1 MSETYPGQML
11 PELQEKTT
19 VDSNDLFYMVSSN
32 ASKKIKGSNLKDQM
46 KPSDYTGATSSTNGA
61 NGLVPQPTTSDV
73 DRFLKGDGTWG
84 DISYAVGEA
93 SGSIASFSDGSPLP
107 MRSLKA
113 YIEPVQD
120 LHGYDVPWVGGAGK
134 NKLPLSN
141 DYTDTKNN
149 ITITVKNGILYVN
162 GTSNVSTTDFYFSM
176 FTLEAGTYV
185 FSATKSG
192 TATNLFL
199 KIGNNYINE
208 GQTFTLNE
216 DSNCSAFLR
225 CYEAT
230 YNNAS
235 AACMIRLASVTD
247 ATFAPYSNIC
257 PISGWTACNVNN
269 AKAYQLC
276 ISEDSSSVTENGL
289 TMTYEG
295 NGKYR
300 VKGSLSTNT
309 TTRLILPIESFD
321 IYNGTDSYVKFNNT
335 FGDGNFNLLFLKDST
350 IVDGWS
356 LVSVN
361 RETTF
366 SGMRGKNIN
375 KVCVELMH
383 GLYGTSLD
391 FTFKVEIL
399 SNSTAN
405 LNTYTIQFT
414 DGSNPLTVYGG
425 YVDIVSGLLVV
436 DRMLVDMGTLNWSI
450 VSWQGV
456 NYIVSQTIR
465 NVCVKPSSDNIKGNI
480 LCSNYPNI
488 PRSSIS
494 TTTDK
499 IISLDSNGNINAIDS
514 NYATASDFTT
524 AMNGVQLVY
533 ELATPQTYQLTAQ
546 QVKSLLGENRVWA
559 DTGDVD
565 VHYVRDLTI
574 TIDDILS
581 RLEALEG

>member
-32 ASKKIKGSNLKDQM
+32 ASKKIKGSNLKAQM

-93 SGSIASFSDGSPLP
+93 SGSIATFSDGSPLP

-120 LHGYDVPWVGGAGK
+120 LHGYDAPWVGGAGK
-134 NKLPLSN
+134 NKLNCTRETGERSAGGGTITTYADGTIKLSGN
-141 DYTDTKNN
+141 FTDSLNFTYCSNLSLKSGSYILNGGTEGCS
-149 ITITVKNGILYVN
+149 ITI
-162 GTSNVSTTDFYFSM
+162 SNV
-176 FTLEAGTYV
+176 
-185 FSATKSG
+185 G
-192 TATNLFL
+192 TAY
-199 KIGNNYINE
+199 GNTPYN
-208 GQTFTLNE
+208 FTLNE
-216 DSNCSAFLR
+216 DYSGSVSIYMSSGQKNITLKP
-225 CYEAT
+225 
-230 YNNAS
+230 
-235 AACMIRLASVTD
+235 MIRLASVTD
-247 ATFAPYSNIC
+247 STFAPYSNEC
-257 PISGWTACNVNN
+257 PIIGFTEANVNR
-269 AKAYQLC
+269 AKVYQIC
-276 ISEDSSSVTENGL
+276 EPSDSTEVTANGV
-289 TMTYEG
+289 TMTYLG
-295 NGKYR
+295 KGKYR
-300 VKGSLSTNT
+300 VKGTPTANEYTALNIPIVPFTIYGGDDAYIKINNSVGLSNAT
-309 TTRLILPIESFD
+309 LIFN
-321 IYNGTDSYVKFNNT
+321 NGTSQIDSWGLYPSNRSGTYV
-335 FGDGNFNLLFLKDST
+335 
-350 IVDGWS
+350 
-356 LVSVN
+356 
-361 RETTF
+361 
-366 SGMRGKNIN
+366 GMRNKYTNNITIAISSS
-375 KVCVELMH
+375 
-383 GLYGTSLD
+383 GYGTNFD

-425 YVDIVSGLLVV
+425 YVDVVSGLLVV
-436 DRMLVDMGTLNWSI
+436 DRVYIDLGSI
-450 VSWQGV
+450 YY
-456 NYIVSQTIR
+456 YIVDSGVYGATLS
-465 NVCVKPSSDNIKGNI
+465 NVKAPSSNYGVANAI
-480 LCSNYPNI
+480 CSNYPI
-488 PRSSIS
+488 VAREGQS
-494 TTTDK
+494 DK
-499 IISLDSNGNINAIDS
+499 TIAINKNGRAIISDSTYVGYS
-514 NYATASDFTT
+514 ESDFQT

-565 VHYVRDLTI
+565 AHYVRDLTI